1 MINDLLDNEF
11 VKRFI
16 LDIKTSEKYFLKK
29 FDDIHRYP
37 FEISKEIVL
46 FTFYEALFKY
56 KIIISDEEYLNDYL
70 NDLDRLFKKIINF
83 QDINDGINKLIC
95 KFVASKLRIAD
106 MSTPE
111 AREKIV
117 TYIFNNYCVNG
128 YLYHGF
134 STVYEDDL
142 KENSFIPGVY
152 NNLYSKMI
160 EVNKIYK
167 KYNDVAFCKD
177 FGNYQIYFT
186 DNFVDACYYS
196 LYSPKYFYKYLLD
209 NDEDNAVKKRYYLDN
224 DFDKCF
230 SDIKKYI
237 DKEFDENDKN
247 RVKGIIKEEWNF
259 LNSVDRRVSLMI
271 VKRNLIDNV
280 DVSVLDKLLAS
291 DENLY
296 ELTDRLLCSKCKSIS
311 FSNTLRRE
319 SYEVFSLDYKEKVM
333 EEKKIEVKEEKIE
346 EEHSEQN
353 VMDDISGSVTVLM
366 LLGSLFVSLGVIIT
380 VVMMLRR

>member
-1 MINDLLDNEF
+1 MIDNLLENEF

-70 NDLDRLFKKIINF
+70 NDLDRLFKKIVNF

-106 MSTPE
+106 MTTPE

-142 KENSFIPGVY
+142 KEVGFIPGVY
-152 NNLYSKMI
+152 NNLYSKMS

-167 KYNDVAFCKD
+167 KYNDEAFCKD
-177 FGNYQIYFT
+177 FGNYQVFFT

-196 LYSPKYFYKYLLD
+196 LYSPKYFYKYLMDTL
-209 NDEDNAVKKRYYLDN
+209 EKSKIEKRTYLDN
-224 DFDKCF
+224 NFDKCF
-230 SDIKKYI
+230 IDVKKYLE
-237 DKEFDENDKN
+237 KEFEENDRN
-247 RVKGIIKEEWNF
+247 RVKEIIKEEWNL
-259 LNSVDRRVSLMI
+259 LNSVDRKASLMV
-271 VKRNLIDNV
+271 VKRNLIDEV
-280 DVSVLDKLLAS
+280 DVSLLDKLLAS

-296 ELTDRLLCSKCKSIS
+296 ELVDRLLCSKCKTIG
-311 FSNTLRRE
+311 FTNTLRKDN
-319 SYEVFSLDYKEKVM
+319 YDIFSIDYKDKVM
-333 EEKKIEVKEEKIE
+333 EEKKIEVKEEIV
-346 EEHSEQN
+346 EEHDEQN
-353 VMDDISGSVTVLM
+353 VIEDVSGSVTVLM
-366 LLGSLFVSLGVIIT
+366 LLGSLFVSLGVIVT
-380 VVMMLRR
+380 VVMMLRG

>member
-1 MINDLLDNEF
+1 MIDDLLENEF

-70 NDLDRLFKKIINF
+70 NDLDRLFKKIVNF

-106 MSTPE
+106 MTTPE

-134 STVYEDDL
+134 STVYEDEL
-142 KENSFIPGVY
+142 KEVGFIPGVY
-152 NNLYSKMI
+152 NNLYSKMS

-167 KYNDVAFCKD
+167 KYNDEAFCKD
-177 FGNYQIYFT
+177 FGNYQVFFT

-196 LYSPKYFYKYLLD
+196 LYSPKYFYKYLMDTL
-209 NDEDNAVKKRYYLDN
+209 EKSKIEKRTYLDN
-224 DFDKCF
+224 NFDKCF
-230 SDIKKYI
+230 IDVKKYLE
-237 DKEFDENDKN
+237 KEFEENDRN
-247 RVKGIIKEEWNF
+247 RVKEIIKEEWNL
-259 LNSVDRRVSLMI
+259 LNSVDRKASLMV
-271 VKRNLIDNV
+271 VKRNLIDEV
-280 DVSVLDKLLAS
+280 DVSLLDKLLAS

-296 ELTDRLLCSKCKSIS
+296 ELVDRLLCSKCKTIG
-311 FSNTLRRE
+311 FTNTLRKDN
-319 SYEVFSLDYKEKVM
+319 YDIFSIDYKDKVM
-333 EEKKIEVKEEKIE
+333 EEKKIEVKEEIV
-346 EEHSEQN
+346 EEHDEQN
-353 VMDDISGSVTVLM
+353 VIEDVSGSVTVLM
-366 LLGSLFVSLGVIIT
+366 LLGSLFVSLGVIVT
-380 VVMMLRR
+380 VVMMLRG

>member
-1 MINDLLDNEF
+1 MIDDLLSNEF

-16 LDIKTSEKYFLKK
+16 LDIKTSEKYYLKK

-46 FTFYEALFKY
+46 FTFYEALLKY
-56 KIIISDEEYLNDYL
+56 KIIIIDDEFLNDYL
-70 NDLDRLFKKIINF
+70 NDLDRLFKKIVNF
-83 QDINDGINKLIC
+83 QDINDGIDKLIC
-95 KFVASKLRIAD
+95 KYVAIKLRIAD
-106 MSTPE
+106 MTTPE

-134 STVYEDDL
+134 STVYEKDL
-142 KENSFIPGVY
+142 KDLGFIPGVY
-152 NNLYSKMI
+152 SNLYSKMS

-167 KYNDVAFCKD
+167 KYNDVAFCKE

-209 NDEDNAVKKRYYLDN
+209 NDENNKLDKRAYLDN

-230 SDIKKYI
+230 SYTKKYI
-237 DKEFDENDKN
+237 EKEFDEEDRNKVTD
-247 RVKGIIKEEWNF
+247 IIKEEWDL
-259 LNSVDRRVSLMI
+259 LNSVDRRVSLMV
-271 VKRNLIDNV
+271 VKRNIIDEV
-280 DVSVLDKLLAS
+280 DTTLLDKLLAS

-296 ELTDRLLCSKCKSIS
+296 ELVDRLLCSKCKSIS
-311 FSNTLRRE
+311 FSNTLRKDN
-319 SYEVFSLDYKEKVM
+319 YDIFSLDYKDRVM
-333 EEKKIEVKEEKIE
+333 EEKKVEVKEEREEKQEELNVIE
-346 EEHSEQN
+346 
-353 VMDDISGSVTVLM
+353 DISGSVTVLM

-380 VVMMLRR
+380 VIMMLRG